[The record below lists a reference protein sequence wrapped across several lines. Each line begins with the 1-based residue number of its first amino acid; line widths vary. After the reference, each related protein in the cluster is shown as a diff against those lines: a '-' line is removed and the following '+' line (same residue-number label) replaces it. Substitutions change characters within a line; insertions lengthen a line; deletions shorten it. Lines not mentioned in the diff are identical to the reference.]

1 MNKYYHFTSYNN
13 LESIGKNGLVP
24 QNGKRCKS
32 IGDNKCAVFF
42 SSGINNAIFLYAGIL
57 YYFNSHSGKN
67 GELIIQNNKDKIK
80 EYHENCRKLKKSKLI
95 EIDFLLNEIEN
106 TKNTMQYASFEDYIE
121 DGVYLTF
128 KDIPNVIDTYPDDC
142 YTNEIISAEEIKVI
156 TLVNKSTG
164 QVIDNREAILNY
176 FLSITPL
183 YRFTRNICSIANL
196 EAIKKLYIERQD
208 CIMIYNPYNFE
219 YHEVELNEYLKARE
233 KSKVNII
240 NSKSKIYKK

>member
-57 YYFNSHSGKN
+57 CYYNSHSGKN
-67 GELIIQNNKDKIK
+67 GELIIETNKEKIK
-80 EYHENCRKLKKSKLI
+80 EYHENCKKPKKSKLI
-95 EIDFLLNEIEN
+95 EIDTLLNEIEN
-106 TKNTMQYASFEDYIE
+106 TKNTMQYASFAEYIE

-128 KDIPNVIDTYPDDC
+128 KDIPNVVDIYPDDC
-142 YTNEIISAEEIKVI
+142 YTSEIIPPEAIKVI
-156 TLVNKSTG
+156 TLVNKTTG

-176 FLSITPL
+176 FLSIIPL
-183 YRFTRNICSIANL
+183 YRFTRHICSIANL

-219 YHEVELNEYLKARE
+219 YHEVELNEYLKTKE
-233 KSKVNII
+233 
-240 NSKSKIYKK
+240 NSKIKIK